1 MEAGMLTT
9 EEYNLVFT
17 KWKVQVVLYNEPQ
30 LYVELS
36 RHVYINLNFFWYYLD
51 MWILQLKC
59 GLNQIN
65 HITCGIN

>member
-1 MEAGMLTT
+1 MLTT